1 MKFGAISRDK
11 LPHQNVELLNLF
23 TERWQ
28 RATWAQQRWAEL
40 ATMSTDFMESRQ
52 YAEDVRTAMRQGRRV
67 ALTLNKINPIVRL
80 ILGYQRNNK
89 LDIKFQP
96 GNDAN
101 ATQGIAD
108 VLTALEKS
116 VATQNMEDFVDAAVF
131 LDGIVTGRG
140 WYETKLDFSNN
151 DLGELKRTSVD
162 PFEVFPDPDTTT
174 YDVNETASY
183 IDRARW
189 VSLDE
194 VEHEFGQHAAELVRP
209 FIYGDT
215 PVGNI
220 TNAIIDDIVMPV
232 RAMGMREQGL
242 TNWWDDF
249 YVRMGDF
256 ADKYRKTIRV
266 IQMEHYRSEVR
277 NVFIDLETGDR
288 KVLPKHFG
296 REKIEKIK
304 LYAESVGNPVVIQPR
319 KVRVPWVSTVI
330 GDLIVHNA
338 ESVYDSFTLTGY
350 FPYFRRGI
358 TRGVV
363 EDLIDPQREVNKRRS
378 VEIEMISKSAN
389 GGFWVPENSLRPQEE
404 MKLKRYGSTPGVV
417 IKYRV
422 QANGLK
428 PEVMQAGVSPANHE
442 RLEKNANEDIR
453 QISGVNES
461 ALGEVPNSSASGKAL
476 EARQR
481 QAVISIQ
488 LYMDNQ
494 KQTKTLLGKKDINI
508 FQTHYTEPRIF
519 RAIGEDSKLAM
530 HEINIRQTVEP
541 VMPGQAPILR
551 IMNDITVGKYAAVV
565 DPVPLSATF
574 QSAQFDEMMTLLEK
588 LAPALGGQIG
598 AFADLIIQASSL
610 SRKDDWVQRWQQVI
624 GNSIGV
630 MADGGMSPAQGGV
643 LGVPPMMAG
652 AGGQGPGL
660 PPQVTA
666 ALGAGGPMPP
676 GAPAGLP
683 GGAPVAPADPVPA
696 QLMPQQPVAP
706 QSAVASLPPQVL
718 DQIIMA
724 LAGGAA
730 PAA

>member
-1 MKFGAISRDK
+1 MKFGAVARNK
-11 LPHQNVELLNLF
+11 LPQQNHELLSLF

-28 RATWAQQRWAEL
+28 RSAWAQQRWAEL
-40 ATMSTDFMESRQ
+40 AAMATDFMESRQ
-52 YAEDVRTAMRQGRRV
+52 YADDVRSAIRQGRRV

-101 ATQGIAD
+101 ASQSVAD

-116 VATQNMEDFVDAAVF
+116 AATQNLEDFVDAAVF

-140 WYETKLDFSNN
+140 WYETTLSFEHN

-174 YDVNETASY
+174 YDVNESAGY
-183 IDRARW
+183 LNRARW
-189 VSLDE
+189 ISLDE
-194 VEHEFGQHAAELVRP
+194 VEHEFGRTAADLVKP

-215 PVGNI
+215 PVGSI
-220 TNAIIDDIVMPV
+220 TNAVIDDIIMPV
-232 RAMGMREQGL
+232 RAMGMRDQGL
-242 TNWWDDF
+242 TAWWDDF

-256 ADKYRKTIRV
+256 ADKYRKTIRC

-277 NVFIDLETGDR
+277 NVLIDLETGDR
-288 KVLPKHFG
+288 KVLPRHFG
-296 REKIEKIK
+296 RDKIDRMK
-304 LYAESVGNPVVIQPR
+304 LYAESVKNPIEILSR
-319 KVRVPWVSTVI
+319 KVRVPWITTVI

-338 ESVYDSFTLTGY
+338 ESPYDSYTLTGY

-378 VEIEMISKSAN
+378 VEIEMISRAAN
-389 GGFWVPENSLRPQEE
+389 GGWMVPENSMRPVEE
-404 MKLKRYGSTPGVV
+404 MKLRRHGSTPGVV
-417 IKYRV
+417 LKYKV
-422 QANGLK
+422 AANGAK
-428 PEVMQAGVSPANHE
+428 PEQITPQVSPANHE
-442 RLEKNANEDIR
+442 RLEKNANDDLR

-494 KQTKTLLGKKDINI
+494 KYSKTLLGKKDINI

-519 RAIGEDSKLAM
+519 RAIGEDSKLAQ
-530 HEINIRQTVEP
+530 HAINIRETVEP
-541 VMPGQAPILR
+541 MMPGQDPVTR
-551 IMNDITVGKYAAVV
+551 IINDITVGKYAAVV

-574 QSAQFDEMMTLLEK
+574 QSAQFDEMMALLEK
-588 LAPALGGQIG
+588 LAPALGGNIG

-610 SRKDDWVQRWQQVI
+610 SRKDDWTQRWQQVI

-630 MADGGMSPAQGGV
+630 QADGMSPAQGGV

-652 AGGQGPGL
+652 AGGMGPGIGHNGAPPGPLPGAPALPAQAL
-660 PPQVTA
+660 PPQA
-666 ALGAGGPMPP
+666 MPP
-676 GAPAGLP
+676 GAAPAGA
-683 GGAPVAPADPVPA
+683 GGDID
-696 QLMPQQPVAP
+696 QLIAN
-706 QSAVASLPPQVL
+706 LPPQVL
-718 DQIIMA
+718 DQIIQA
-724 LAGGAA
+724 LAGGAGQ
-730 PAA
+730 AA

>member
-1 MKFGAISRDK
+1 MKFGAIARNK
-11 LPHQNVELLNLF
+11 LPAQNIELLNLF

-52 YAEDVRTAMRQGRRV
+52 YAEDVRLAMRQGRRV

-101 ATQGIAD
+101 ATQAIAD

-140 WYETKLDFSNN
+140 WYQTKLDFTNN
-151 DLGELKRTSVD
+151 DLGELKRISVD

-174 YDVNETASY
+174 YDINESGGY
-183 IDRARW
+183 VDHARW

-194 VEHEFGQHAAELVRP
+194 VEHEFGAHAADLVRP

-220 TNAIIDDIVMPV
+220 TNAMVDDIVMPM

-288 KVLPKHFG
+288 KVLPRHFNA
-296 REKIEKIK
+296 EKIEKIK
-304 LYAESVGNPVVIQPR
+304 LYAESVGNPIVIQPR

-338 ESVYDSFTLTGY
+338 ESVYDSFSFTGY

-378 VEIEMISKSAN
+378 VEIEMISRSAN
-389 GGFWVPENSLRPQEE
+389 GGWMLPENSMRPAEE
-404 MKLKRYGSTPGVV
+404 MKLRRYGSTPGVV
-417 IKYRV
+417 LKYRV
-422 QANGLK
+422 QANGTK
-428 PEVMQAGVSPANHE
+428 PEQITPQVSPANHE

-494 KQTKTLLGKKDINI
+494 KQSKTLLGKKDINI
-508 FQTHYTEPRIF
+508 FQMHYTEPRIF
-519 RAIGEDSKLAM
+519 RAIGEDSKLAR
-530 HEINIRQTVEP
+530 HEINIRETVEP
-541 VMPGQAPILR
+541 MMPGQAAITR
-551 IMNDITVGKYAAVV
+551 IVNDITIGKYSAVV
-565 DPVPLSATF
+565 DPVPISSTF

-588 LAPALGGQIG
+588 LAPAMGGQLG

-610 SRKDDWVQRWQQVI
+610 SRKDDWIERWQNIV
-624 GNSIGV
+624 GNSVGV
-630 MADGGMSPAQGGV
+630 VADGLNPAQGGV
-643 LGVPPMMAG
+643 LGVPPAMAG
-652 AGGQGPGL
+652 PAGLGPGMGHNGAPPGPL
-660 PPQVTA
+660 PGA
-666 ALGAGGPMPP
+666 APAMPP
-676 GAPAGLP
+676 GAA
-683 GGAPVAPADPVPA
+683 PVPA
-696 QLMPQQPVAP
+696 QPMPAQPVAP
-706 QSAVASLPPQVL
+706 QSAVASLPPQVI

>member
-1 MKFGAISRDK
+1 MKFGAVARDK
-11 LPHQNVELLNLF
+11 LPQQNVELLNLF

-96 GNDAN
+96 GNDAA
-101 ATQGIAD
+101 ATQSVAD
-108 VLTALEKS
+108 ILTALEKS

-140 WYETKLDFSNN
+140 WYSTKLDFSNN

-174 YDVNETASY
+174 YDINETASY
-183 IDRARW
+183 VNHARW

-194 VEHEFGQHAAELVRP
+194 VEHEFGPRAAELVRP
-209 FIYGDT
+209 FVYGDT

-220 TNAIIDDIVMPV
+220 TNAMVDDIVMPI
-232 RAMGMREQGL
+232 RAMGMRDQGL
-242 TNWWDDF
+242 SQWWDDF

-288 KVLPKHFG
+288 KVLPRTFG
-296 REKIEKIK
+296 QDKIQKIM
-304 LYAESVGNPVVIQPR
+304 LYAEQVGNPVVIQPR

-338 ESVYDSFTLTGY
+338 ESVYDSFTMTGY

-389 GGFWVPENSLRPQEE
+389 GGWMIPENSMRPQEE
-404 MKLKRYGSTPGVV
+404 MKLRRYGSTPGVV
-417 IKYRV
+417 LKYRV
-422 QANGLK
+422 QANGSK
-428 PEVMQAGVSPANHE
+428 PEQITPQVSPANHE
-442 RLEKNANEDIR
+442 RLERSANEDIR
-453 QISGVNES
+453 SISGVNES
-461 ALGEVPNSSASGKAL
+461 ALGEVPNSNASGKAL

-494 KQTKTLLGKKDINI
+494 KQSKTLLGKKDINI
-508 FQTHYTEPRIF
+508 FQTHYSEPRIF

-530 HEINIRQTVEP
+530 HEINVRQTDPANSAIV
-541 VMPGQAPILR
+541 R
-551 IMNDITVGKYAAVV
+551 IINDITVGKYAAVV

-630 MADGGMSPAQGGV
+630 QADGMGASPAMGGV

-652 AGGQGPGL
+652 AGGMPGAGAPPAGL
-660 PPQVTA
+660 PAPPGAVPGQPQ
-666 ALGAGGPMPP
+666 PMPP
-676 GAPAGLP
+676 GAAP
-683 GGAPVAPADPVPA
+683 GGAQP
-696 QLMPQQPVAP
+696 MPPQAVAP
-706 QSAVASLPPQVL
+706 QGGGSALQSLPPQVL